1 VAVFVPGLIY
11 QCTFLFVASV
21 VILSI
26 LILLETARLIKLF
39 PVHNILEVAVSSFI
53 DEKDAGNVALTPIY
67 LLIGCACPLW
77 IHNSPCDL
85 TDSAGFEMLP
95 LLAGILSIGIGDT
108 FAGVIGSKCGKH
120 KWPNSQKSVEG
131 TLASILAQNLFIGI
145 LYALNF
151 ISLNVKVSAICEF
164 AIIANALVEARTDQ
178 VDNLVLPLVT
188 YVILLYK

>member
-1 VAVFVPGLIY
+1 
-11 QCTFLFVASV
+11 
-21 VILSI
+21 
-26 LILLETARLIKLF
+26 
-39 PVHNILEVAVSSFI
+39 
-53 DEKDAGNVALTPIY
+53 
-67 LLIGCACPLW
+67 
-77 IHNSPCDL
+77 
-85 TDSAGFEMLP
+85 MLP